1 MIWESMQSV
10 LPQCPDVHDA
20 DVADVV
26 DVEDDRQVVPRQQ
39 YRRSSASTTTNN
51 KHDAGRDIEAHHL
64 NLPLPI
70 PLPLAMERSLSLG
83 GISWNDLC
91 LYPDDDDD
99 DDHRRQQRQH
109 ADTDF
114 IDNDE
119 CHLYAK
125 DNPYNVRSD
134 DDSFNDNLSPPS
146 ALSSSS
152 CTNHKRRKIMLWA
165 TIFGF
170 IAAIAIALAIG
181 MSVVANKHSQR
192 DKEVQFTSSENAS
205 LEDNNINRDMPTTTS
220 NTYHPTYSPTMFE
233 PTEGEGPATPS
244 SSSSSLSNLDSTP
257 STTSQMSLSES
268 PTLQPSSSVSVLSS
282 TSGEAIVEDESVP
295 IETIQ
300 FTTPVPT
307 QQSSVS
313 NPTSSSSSSSLAS
326 STSAQNDNN
335 LDLSSSETTTTMTTT
350 TTTTTTTQSCLT
362 IELQTDQH
370 GEETSWT
377 LHLVNEQTGALS
389 KLITSVDTNS
399 YGPNEKDVMELYLDP
414 GKYRFTLKDSYGDGF
429 CCSNGSAG
437 YYILSLDG
445 KELINGGYYRF
456 TQSYDILVGYDPTLT
471 MSERD
476 IQWVEAHNVRRMDW
490 HTRNGKS
497 YVPLVWSAELAK
509 DAYNWAQVLVQHCD
523 EETWHET
530 SVSEG
535 ENLAQNIGSSNSKYG
550 QLYPPDNV
558 RYCAMWLLYRVILSF
573 SRSLTLSP

>member
-10 LPQCPDVHDA
+10 LPQCPDVHGQ

-26 DVEDDRQVVPRQQ
+26 DVEGAHHDRQEVPRQQ
-39 YRRSSASTTTNN
+39 QYRQSSASTTTNN
-51 KHDAGRDIEAHHL
+51 DAGRRDLEAHHH
-64 NLPLPI
+64 LPLPI
-70 PLPLAMERSLSLG
+70 SLAMERSLSLG

-99 DDHRRQQRQH
+99 DPENHNNNHHHQQQRQH
-109 ADTDF
+109 TDNDF

-134 DDSFNDNLSPPS
+134 DDSFNDNISPPS
-146 ALSSSS
+146 ASS
-152 CTNHKRRKIMLWA
+152 CTTNKRRKIMLWTA
-165 TIFGF
+165 IFGF
-170 IAAIAIALAIG
+170 MAAIAIALAIG
-181 MSVVANKHSQR
+181 MSVANKHSQH
-192 DKEVQFTSSENAS
+192 DKKVGAQYTSSENNAS
-205 LEDNNINRDMPTTTS
+205 LEDNNNNRDMPTTS
-220 NTYHPTYSPTMFE
+220 KTYHPTYSPTMFE
-233 PTEGEGPATPS
+233 QTEGEGPATPS
-244 SSSSSLSNLDSTP
+244 SSSSLSNLDITP
-257 STTSQMSLSES
+257 STTSQMSSES

-295 IETIQ
+295 IEAIQ

-313 NPTSSSSSSSLAS
+313 NPTSSSASSSSSS
-326 STSAQNDNN
+326 STNTQSNNNN
-335 LDLSSSETTTTMTTT
+335 LDLVSSGKDSSSGTSTTT

-389 KLITSVDTNS
+389 KLIASVDTNT
-399 YGPNEKDVMELYLDP
+399 YEPNEKDVMELYLDP

-476 IQWVEAHNVRRMDW
+476 LQWVEAHNVRRMDW

-558 RYCAMWLLYRVILSF
+558 RYAVAL
-573 SRSLTLSP
+573 P